1 MYCNQKLDYICP
13 INNNKTQNK
22 MTNSKAQIEIKEV
35 VATEKVKGTIL
46 IVKEQPVI
54 GGGINETKSENTIY
68 DASIVYEF

>member
-1 MYCNQKLDYICP
+1 
-13 INNNKTQNK
+13 